1 LDQSDFLTSFLD
13 LAKDELKQ
21 PAQDIP
27 LTRLQSLMDIV
38 LRNSS
43 SVAAYDPFKEDV
55 VVSLSPLKLID
66 QLLRIIN
73 VAGFEAPSDSP
84 GGAAGGDGDGS
95 GSGAMP
101 QDGPSNLSNSAYH
114 LDRSQS
120 LSGSVVFPSSS
131 ATNAPSKDV
140 LNGMNRLGKIM
151 NRV

>member
-27 LTRLQSLMDIV
+27 LARLQSLMDIV

-73 VAGFEAPSDSP
+73 VAGFEAPSD
-84 GGAAGGDGDGS
+84 GGGMGQEGI
-95 GSGAMP
+95 
-101 QDGPSNLSNSAYH
+101 SNLSSSAYH

-120 LSGSVVFPSSS
+120 LSSSVVFPSGSS
-131 ATNAPSKDV
+131 TNAPPKDV
-140 LNGMNRLGKIM
+140 LNGKEIEKC
-151 NRV
+151 